1 MMLDLDD
8 INNETDAKAAA
19 EELIKEAIDASEATR
34 RKRNKI
40 IACMAG
46 IKRLM
51 KWCRAKKWDVPVK
64 QLKKQ
69 FHVLEEAR
77 GEDDVNIF
85 GI

>member
-8 INNETDAKAAA
+8 INDEKEAAAAA

-34 RKRNKI
+34 RKRNKVI
-40 IACMAG
+40 SCMAG

-51 KWCRAKKWDVPVK
+51 KWCRAKKWNIPVK

-69 FHVLEEAR
+69 FHILEEAR
-77 GEDDVNIF
+77 GEDDINIF